1 MYAVPDQTGKLIVVT
16 GANSGTGQEATRRLA
31 AAGARVVM
39 AVRTVA
45 KGERARAEILAG
57 QPGAQLEVRRVDLA
71 DLGTVK
77 EFADGLIAD
86 GTPVDVLVNN
96 AGVMAPPTRMT
107 TADGFE
113 LQFGSNFLGPF
124 ALTMRLL
131 PLVLAAPAP
140 RVVTMSSGVASYGRI
155 RFDDLQWERGRYSPN
170 LSYAQSKLADLM
182 MTLHLADLATK
193 NGWNLISDGAHPG
206 FTRTN
211 LQTAGASLGRDKPKW
226 TPFNA
231 DFSVLPSQQAEQGTE
246 PLLYAAADP
255 GAVNGGYYGPSRW
268 FGLVG
273 PTTAV
278 RPPRQARDAAT
289 AARLWSKAEDLTGVA
304 LPADARPLRATDR
317 ETGSVGGGQDVGE
330 ARERQLAAPRCGD
343 GRLILAAN
351 RSRRLT
357 MPRTVRPSM
366 MGRWRKPFR
375 SII

>member
-1 MYAVPDQTGKLIVVT
+1 MYAVPDQAGKLIVVT
-16 GANSGTGQEATRRLA
+16 GANSGTGKEATRRLA

-45 KGERARAEILAG
+45 KGEQARDEILAR
-57 QPGAQLEVRRVDLA
+57 QPGAQLEVRRIDLA

-86 GTPVDVLVNN
+86 RTPVDVLINN

-155 RFDDLQWERGRYSPN
+155 RFADLQWEHGRYSPN

-182 MTLHLADLATK
+182 MTLHLAELAVR
-193 NGWNLISDGAHPG
+193 NRWNLISNGAHPG

-211 LQTAGASLGRDKPKW
+211 LQTAGASLGRDKPKR
-226 TPFNA
+226 TPFNS
-231 DFSVLPSQQAEQGTE
+231 FSILPSQEVGPGTE
-246 PLLYAAADP
+246 PLLYAATDA
-255 GAVNGGYYGPSRW
+255 GAVNGGYYGPGRW

-273 PTTAV
+273 PTTTV
-278 RPPRQARDAAT
+278 RPPRRARDTAAAT
-289 AARLWSKAEDLTGVA
+289 RLWAEAERLTGTA
-304 LPADARPLRATDR
+304 LP
-317 ETGSVGGGQDVGE
+317 VG
-330 ARERQLAAPRCGD
+330 A
-343 GRLILAAN
+343 
-351 RSRRLT
+351 
-357 MPRTVRPSM
+357 VR
-366 MGRWRKPFR
+366 G
-375 SII
+375 